1 MRSWNLEFKQLA
13 QQHRVTPESELV
25 PSYASELEN
34 YFQIKVQD
42 SARPHTTLWIP
53 KLGVR
58 VGVISWRVGKDQSTY
73 KKSKGLKKEGED
85 YKVREERKMEEEER
99 TRGRRNR
106 KEERKEKKREEGRKE
121 RRQGRG
127 GGRKGETKE
136 GRTGERKGRRM
147 GKGDEKRKPA

>member
-1 MRSWNLEFKQLA
+1 MEFKQLA

-42 SARPHTTLWIP
+42 SARPHTTLRIP
-53 KLGVR
+53 KLGVG

-85 YKVREERKMEEEER
+85 YKVREERKMEK
-99 TRGRRNR
+99 GRRNDTGKGETGRR
-106 KEERKEKKREEGRKE
+106 KGRRKKKREEGRKE

-147 GKGDEKRKPA
+147 ENGDEKRKPA

>member
-42 SARPHTTLWIP
+42 SARPHTTLRIP
-53 KLGVR
+53 KLGVG

-99 TRGRRNR
+99 TRGR
-106 KEERKEKKREEGRKE
+106 EEQEGGQEGERRRGRREEGK
-121 RRQGRG
+121 
-127 GGRKGETKE
+127 KT
-136 GRTGERKGRRM
+136 RKGRR
-147 GKGDEKRKPA
+147 EKRKKNGEGG